1 MFKPLN
7 KDFNFF
13 LICHHSINSD
23 CNFDVKA
30 DTLALPWVIAGLQQE
45 GVLSEQEVKLISR
58 FFLPVTCL
66 CQKVEKVKGE
76 GGKLVVVLASK
87 GSPALRG
94 LCR

>member
-1 MFKPLN
+1 M
-7 KDFNFF
+7 F

-45 GVLSEQEVKLISR
+45 GVLSEQEVKSTSR
-58 FFLPVTCL
+58 FFLRETCLL